1 MLWDT
6 QRRIP
11 VAFHDERRVIDT
23 FKVNY
28 ELSNPEE
35 KLIRVKLKK
44 NQLDNYP
51 EYSDLYLVRYGE
63 SFVQSKY
70 LYIAQLD
77 SDQIVYDYQYAKD
90 MLNHIAEFIKDDKK
104 RKVLA
109 KASSIVEDELIKIQR
124 DIPSVHEYEQRH
136 EECERY
142 RNHICNERW

>member
-44 NQLDNYP
+44 NQLDHYP

-70 LYIAQLD
+70 LHNW
-77 SDQIVYDYQYAKD
+77 IV
-90 MLNHIAEFIKDDKK
+90 I
-104 RKVLA
+104 R
-109 KASSIVEDELIKIQR
+109 SSMIISMQKI
-124 DIPSVHEYEQRH
+124 
-136 EECERY
+136 C
-142 RNHICNERW
+142 